1 MAANLGPRI
10 VKSGLILELDAA
22 DINSYVGS
30 GTSWKDLSGNGYN
43 GTLTNGPTFSG
54 TNGGNIVFDGV
65 NQYVDVAN
73 TGTTLQFANT
83 TFTVSLWIKTSSSA
97 SGTQL
102 ISKGATPS
110 SGGWTIQLNSNGTV
124 TVTTKGSTGFNTYD
138 RTSVAIV
145 NDNTWKN
152 IVVIYTTNTT
162 TLASNTTSIY
172 INGNLSN
179 GTGTL
184 GTIVYATT
192 TDTVQ
197 IARRPTGNYW
207 AGSWANTQIYNRAL
221 TAAEVLQNYNAVK
234 ARFGV

>member
-1 MAANLGPRI
+1 VNYGPKI
-10 VKSGLILELDAA
+10 VKDGLVLALDAA
-22 DINSYVGS
+22 DTNSYPRT
-30 GTSWKDLSGNGYN
+30 GTTWTDLSGNGYN
-43 GTLTNGPTFSG
+43 GTLTNTPTFSTANFGNFTFNG
-54 TNGGNIVFDGV
+54 TT
-65 NQYVDVAN
+65 QYVDVAN

-110 SGGWTIQLNSNGTV
+110 SGGWTIQLNSDGTV
-124 TVTTKGSTGFNTYD
+124 TGTTKGSTGFNTYN

-184 GTIVYATT
+184 GTIIYATT

-221 TAAEVLQNYNAVK
+221 TTTEVLQNYNATK
-234 ARFGV
+234 SRFGL